1 MLFRSHS
8 VGLATAPGSEGM
20 ITDPSRLPV
29 ASVVLDMSDVR
40 TMLVGET
47 RKIRARPY
55 PSTGDLSGLK
65 YRWSASPGL
74 TILSGQDGPEIEVK
88 ADGKGFYRVSL
99 EASGVLGVPAV
110 GGVPLSPAAVLKVV
124 DALPPVTGIALEGP
138 SQALMEGEEAVI
150 FIGGLSELGD
160 KFNI

>member
-1 MLFRSHS
+1 M
-8 VGLATAPGSEGM
+8 
-20 ITDPSRLPV
+20 
-29 ASVVLDMSDVR
+29 
-40 TMLVGET
+40 
-47 RKIRARPY
+47 
-55 PSTGDLSGLK
+55 K

-150 FIGGLSELGD
+150 TSYLTPSDAKPEALRWSVSKAEGNGASVEDLLLRDHGDGKATVTLRKQRKGGASYTE
-160 KFNI
+160 